1 MCTGTNGLSGGKI
14 PRWGEP
20 VKEHV
25 DKHLGDRTASLLRWI
40 VCVGLLVCLP
50 LAKAQVEAVNGS
62 IRGRVVDPTGAAV
75 AGAQVTAQNEA
86 TGYTRT
92 TETGPEGYFVLPNLP
107 LGTYTV
113 TVTKA
118 GFATL
123 RFPGVLLQ
131 AGGEAVLN
139 GTLQL
144 GPVATTVTV
153 SGGTPILA
161 PSAAYVGRTISQ
173 REVSNLPLTSRNP
186 YNFILFQPG
195 VSGHP
200 NPELGIP
207 RTLNTNGQMDRVNYQ
222 LDGMTDTESDRY
234 GLRLFPI
241 SNTYVREVE
250 TVANSFAPE
259 FGNTTGIIY
268 NVITNSGTNELH
280 GLFQWLR
287 RPVATS
293 ARPMLLKPNQPK
305 PDLQLNDYA
314 VNGGGPLLKDRLFF
328 FAAYEHLR
336 RGFPSPVTIDPAA
349 AAQIGISPRLLQTA
363 PSISHAQFWDVR
375 IDWNLNAKNRAFV
388 RYNYFR
394 NDFPFNTNVGGL
406 FALDAASDFRDR
418 AHVGG
423 VQLVTTFSA
432 RLLNELR
439 FSWPYRNER
448 HVPDP
453 LTGPGP
459 AILIQGVANFNG
471 TTAAGDSFQEK
482 IPSFNDNLTYIVG
495 VHTLKTGGYVNHI
508 LDNNCSDVFSQY
520 IFPSIAAYL
529 QAKSGANPFAYST
542 YRASI
547 GNTCAGYHS
556 LFGGAFLQDSWQVT
570 PTLML
575 IYGLRWDKY
584 LPPDADPNAPFVFSR
599 HFASP
604 SGNVQPRIGLA
615 WQATPRTVVRASFG
629 KFYDAPPTNLWF
641 NALSNDGSNKSF
653 VASIPSS
660 SPFAPPF
667 PTVLTAVPGLPLPP
681 PDVTT
686 ITPSFK
692 NPYALTTSLQVS
704 RELTANDSLTVG
716 YVLTE
721 GHQLQF
727 LRNINLINPIGQL
740 ADGRPI
746 FSTAINASTRLDPRF
761 NNILLQDTGANSN
774 YNALLVNY
782 QHRWAH
788 GLELSASYTFSH
800 TISDAPDVNSFEQN
814 LPIEDLTNRER
825 DRGNSSV
832 NRPHAFTLSLV
843 WGPRVD
849 VQSRL
854 WKALFNDNLFA
865 ILVNASSGDPQN
877 IRANKILN
885 GDNTTSSV
893 TRPLFIGRNTVR
905 GPSIVQVD
913 LRYTRDLVHLWERF
927 TPQFIFEANNLFNR
941 HSNITTLNTVVP
953 VDATGAAVLPA
964 SFPFQSTVL
973 EARILQF
980 GLGVRW

>member
-1 MCTGTNGLSGGKI
+1 MHANTPTGGFRSKPLLYI
-14 PRWGEP
+14 
-20 VKEHV
+20 V
-25 DKHLGDRTASLLRWI
+25 TACLAILLPALR
-40 VCVGLLVCLP
+40 
-50 LAKAQVEAVNGS
+50 AQVEAVNGS
-62 IRGRVVDPTGAAV
+62 IRGRVVDPSGAPV
-75 AGAQVTAQNEA
+75 VGASVTARNDA
-86 TGYTRT
+86 TGYTRSVT
-92 TETGPEGYFVLPNLP
+92 TGPEGYFVLPNLP
-107 LGTYTV
+107 LGSYTV
-113 TVTKA
+113 TVRQE

-123 RFPGVLLQ
+123 NFPGVILQ
-131 AGGEAVLN
+131 AGTEAVLN
-139 GTLQL
+139 ATLKI

-161 PSAAYVGRTISQ
+161 PSAAYVGRTITE

-268 NVITNSGTNELH
+268 NVITNSGSNEFH
-280 GLFQWLR
+280 GQFQWLR
-287 RPVATS
+287 RPVSTS
-293 ARPMLLKPNQPK
+293 SRPMLLKPTQPK

-314 VNGGGPLLKDRLFF
+314 ANGGGPILKDRLFF
-328 FAAYEHLR
+328 FAGYEHLR

-349 AAQIGISPRLLQTA
+349 ATQIGIAPNLLATA
-363 PSISHAQFWDVR
+363 PSISHAQFFNVR
-375 IDWNLNAKNRAFV
+375 VDWNINAKNRAFV

-394 NDFPFNTNVGGL
+394 NDFPFNTNVGGI

-418 AHVGG
+418 AHVAGL
-423 VQLVTTFSA
+423 QLVTTFSA

-439 FSWPYRNER
+439 FSWPYRNEK

-471 TTAAGDSFQEK
+471 TTAAGDAFQEK
-482 IPSFNDNLTYIVG
+482 IPGFNDNLTFITG
-495 VHTLKTGGYVNHI
+495 PHTLKVGGYVNHI
-508 LDNNCSDVFSQY
+508 LDNNCSDTFSQY
-520 IFPSIAAYL
+520 IFPSISAYL

-570 PTLML
+570 PRLML

-584 LPPDADPNAPFVFSR
+584 VPPNANPNAPFVYSR

-615 WQATPRTVVRASFG
+615 WQVTEKTVVRASFG

-653 VASIPSS
+653 IASIPSN

-667 PTVLTAVPGLPLPP
+667 PTVLTTVSGLPLPP

-686 ITPSFK
+686 ITPSFH
-692 NPYALTTSLQVS
+692 NPYALTTSLQIS
-704 RELTANDSLTVG
+704 RQLSSNDSLTVG

-727 LRNINLINPIGQL
+727 LHNINLINPIGRL

-746 FSTAINASTRLDPRF
+746 FSSTVSSSTRMDPRF
-761 NNILLQDTGANSN
+761 NNIILQDTGANSN

-782 QHRWAH
+782 QHRWSY
-788 GLELSASYTFSH
+788 GLEVSASYTFSH

-814 LPIEDLTNRER
+814 LPIEDLTNRQR

-832 NRPHAFTLSLV
+832 NRPHAFTLSAV
-843 WGPRVD
+843 WGPHWELQNQVARAIV
-849 VQSRL
+849 
-854 WKALFNDNLFA
+854 NNNLFA
-865 ILVNASSGDPQN
+865 VLVNASSGDAQN
-877 IRANKILN
+877 IRANKVLN
-885 GDNTTSSV
+885 GDSTTSAV
-893 TRPLFIGRNTVR
+893 TRPLFVGRNTVR
-905 GPSIVQVD
+905 GPKIVQVD
-913 LRYTRDLVHLWERF
+913 LRYTRDLFRLWERV

-953 VDATGAAVLPA
+953 VDASGAAVVPA
-964 SFPFQSTVL
+964 TFPFQSTVL